1 MDTYVKESLPRSSRE
16 LEVTV
21 GIDSALEQ
29 VEYVEQVRGDDK
41 PFVRVMERRAAYG
54 LLFNQMIRLT
64 LAGEA
69 FTYDQDKGLVW
80 DEDGY
85 IIHAFVAGI

>member
-1 MDTYVKESLPRSSRE
+1 MSTWVKESLPRSSRE

-29 VEYVEQVRGDDK
+29 VEYVEQVRGDDE

-54 LLFNQMIRLT
+54 LLFNQMIKLT
-64 LAGEA
+64 MEA
-69 FTYDQDKGLVW
+69 QPFTYDQDKGLVW

-85 IIHAFVAGI
+85 IIHAFVASI